1 MDKIDKM
8 IKKEKILESFARFGQ
23 FKLHVCSMGMYWLA
37 QTKALCI
44 FRETHDYR
52 EVLGRNRPFLGKSRI
67 TPLSELFVTNLF
79 FTMVLILSLHLH
91 C

>member
-8 IKKEKILESFARFGQ
+8 IKKEKILESFARFDQ
-23 FKLHVCSMGMYWLA
+23 FKLPVCSMGMYWLA

-44 FRETHDYR
+44 FHETHDCR
-52 EVLGRNRPFLGKSRI
+52 EVLGRNLPFLGKSRI

-79 FTMVLILSLHLH
+79 STMVLILSLHLH